1 MRIDAQTLEEIEI
14 ALTDAWSDVW
24 PRFVVAI
31 GAAPADD
38 AAATSLEA
46 IEAALARIDEQTHPH
61 EVNIERRLVALLDA
75 LHDLHL
81 DIDEALALGQR

>member
-1 MRIDAQTLEEIEI
+1 MRIDAETLEAIEV

-38 AAATSLEA
+38 PAATSVEA
-46 IEAALARIDEQTHPH
+46 IEAALVRADEQTHAH
-61 EVNIERRLVALLDA
+61 EVKLERRIASLLDA
-75 LHDLHL
+75 LHDLRL
-81 DIDEALALGQR
+81 DIDEALALGER